1 MDKDLKN
8 KTLDELQKIVADFG
22 QKQYLAKYI
31 FGFIHQ
37 KGIIGIDDIT
47 ALGKTFRSE
56 LADAGY
62 YISQLKTL
70 EKLTDPDGTVKYLFE
85 LSDGGKIEAVL
96 LNDKG
101 RKTACISSQV
111 GCQLGCVF
119 CATGYLKFERNLTAG
134 EIVDQVI
141 VIARDYGKINNVV
154 FMGMGE
160 PLENYD
166 EAVKAVKIL
175 CDQAG
180 LNIGIRRQ
188 TISTCGI
195 TPGIAKLADEE
206 IYPRLAVS
214 LHTADALL
222 RKKLMPIANK
232 YPLAE
237 LIKEL
242 RKYKE
247 KTGRRVTLECCM
259 IKGLN
264 DSPAAA
270 AELIK
275 LLKGLQTH
283 VNLIEYNPHP
293 GCDFKASDTE
303 TLKEFR
309 DILMKAGIETIIR
322 FRRGRSIKAACG
334 QLGAERIK
342 PVYQV
347 KNADIPKKV

>member
-1 MDKDLKN
+1 MKSQTLNELKR
-8 KTLDELQKIVADFG
+8 IVANFSR
-22 QKQYLAKYI
+22 KSYLAKYI
-31 FGFIHQ
+31 FSFIHQ
-37 KGIIGIDDIT
+37 KAINGIDDIT
-47 ALGKTFRSE
+47 ALPKAFRAE
-56 LADAGY
+56 LAEAGW
-62 YISQLKTL
+62 YISQLKTI
-70 EKLTDPDGTVKYLFE
+70 EKLTDPDGTAKYLFE
-85 LSDGGKIEAVL
+85 LCDSGKIEAVL

-111 GCQLGCVF
+111 GCRLGCVF

-141 VIARDYGKINNVV
+141 VIAKDYGKINNVV

-166 EAVKAVKIL
+166 EVIKAVKIL
-175 CDQAG
+175 GDQTG
-180 LNIGIRRQ
+180 LSIGIRKQ

-195 TPGIAKLADEE
+195 TPGIAKLADEK

-214 LHTADALL
+214 LHTADAAL
-222 RKKLMPIANK
+222 RKKIMPIANK

-237 LIKEL
+237 LIKQL

-247 KTGRRVTLECCM
+247 KTGRRVTLEYCM

-275 LLKGLQTH
+275 LLTGLQVH
-283 VNLIEYNPHP
+283 INLIEYNPHP
-293 GCDFKASDTE
+293 GCDFKASEQE
-303 TLKEFR
+303 TIKKFR
-309 DILMKAGIETIIR
+309 DILMKSGIETIIR

-342 PVYQV
+342 RRCEQ
-347 KNADIPKKV
+347 KAQLKKAGL